1 MPSGNLQHIVIP
13 RAPFARGTCSWPR
26 AVALCVALAIICA
39 PSHSQEQTPGD
50 WVAKHFVSALEEF
63 FPIRNAPG
71 DFIAVRTHQSG
82 TNDALEFSFILQNTQ
97 DPHAI
102 SAVVDEAQGASLYHQ
117 IAALHAK
124 DPAESF
130 DAMGP
135 QLKIRTW
142 NLSTAQCPAVLA
154 QFNAFQHIPFVRP
167 RDEDEPAENPVVYE
181 INETVDGGSSQ
192 VIEAIPTR
200 AIPRWADETRKA
212 LLSCVGAPGSQPGAA
227 SQSEQPKSD

>member
-1 MPSGNLQHIVIP
+1 MNRG
-13 RAPFARGTCSWPR
+13 RARGWLGGVVESR
-26 AVALCVALAIICA
+26 SLSSAFKLAVMCLALAIVC
-39 PSHSQEQTPGD
+39 PLGHSQEQTSDD

-82 TNDALEFSFILQNTQ
+82 TNDALEFSFVLQNTQ
-97 DPHAI
+97 DPHAV
-102 SAVVDEAQGASLYHQ
+102 SAVVHEAQGASLYHQ

-130 DAMGP
+130 DTMKP
-135 QLKIRTW
+135 QLKIHTW
-142 NLSTAQCPAVLA
+142 NLTAAQCPAVLA
-154 QFNAFQHIPFVRP
+154 QFNAFQHIQFVRP
-167 RDEDEPAENPVVYE
+167 RDADEPEENPIVYE

-212 LLSCVGAPGSQPGAA
+212 LLACIGAPSNRPGDAP
-227 SQSEQPKSD
+227 QSEQPRTE